1 MFFRKLICKKG
12 GQKYTYLK
20 LVENHRLKGKI
31 VQRTLVNFGNITF
44 WPKDKVKALII
55 KLSQIT
61 DVERPGFFEDV
72 NPEGV
77 LEFGPHYLI
86 NHFWE
91 KLDLSHVL
99 QQQTNGKKVSFD
111 VLMAIKTMV
120 FNRLINPKSKLQ
132 VNEWAKNQFIPYESS
147 VPLLKVHRS
156 EERRVGKE
164 CRSRWSPYH

>member
-1 MFFRKLICKKG
+1 MFLRKLNCKKG

-31 VQRTLVNFGNITF
+31 VQRTLVNFGNISF
-44 WPKDKVKALII
+44 WSKDRVKELII
-55 KLSQIT
+55 KLAQIT

-91 KLDLSHVL
+91 KQKRKQES
-99 QQQTNGKKVSFD
+99 
-111 VLMAIKTMV
+111 
-120 FNRLINPKSKLQ
+120 RL
-132 VNEWAKNQFIPYESS
+132 
-147 VPLLKVHRS
+147 
-156 EERRVGKE
+156 RRL
-164 CRSRWSPYH
+164 RPTQ